1 MKMHTHNSIPYKP
14 AITRGG
20 YTDRILHVDLST
32 SAIDIWEMPP
42 DHKDKYVG
50 GRGYALA
57 LIWDKTRAETRYD
70 SPENLLVMASG
81 PLCGDPRFPGSGKF
95 IVGSIS
101 PLTGTFIDSNIGGH
115 FGPLLKRCGF
125 DALAVSGLSPNGEKV
140 LHIDGDRGTIRI
152 IDAPLFGEGVDDG
165 ALTYGESLLKKLNG
179 DELGDHSA
187 VVTTGK
193 GAQNARFGIVNSL
206 FYDRRRKRL
215 RAKQAGRGGTGTV
228 MRRKGLKAVVVQTT
242 QAATRANQPVDA
254 KGVKE
259 VGAKLKKVLS
269 KMDPTQLKLASW
281 GTTVLVEFMNKFHI
295 LPIRNYQSGQDP
307 EAEKLF
313 ADIFLKDYF
322 SRKIPDG
329 CFSGCNL
336 ACAKGAEDVTLV
348 RGPRAG
354 EKVGIDGPEYET
366 IGAVTAMGIFD
377 PQFVMEYNWYC
388 DEYGIDTISTGVTM
402 AFLMECVQ
410 RGYLTRADTDYDL
423 TWGNIESADRLLHE
437 IAQGTGLG
445 AICGEGIVRARA
457 WVAKQY
463 ASRTGANPENV
474 LNELKAFAMEV
485 KGLEFSM
492 YITKESLAQQ
502 GGYGFALKGPQH
514 DEAWLIFID
523 QVHKELPTFEMKA
536 AALKW
541 FPLIRTWFNAVG
553 LCKLP
558 WIDVRHPDAAK
569 TENPAQNTPTLAY
582 YVDYLN
588 ATTGSKKTLQDVLND
603 SERLYHLQK
612 MINLRQGKGTRESD
626 QIPLR
631 AMGPVFLNEYEE
643 RSEYYD
649 EWLKEQT
656 GKKLLPASMQ
666 ERLEM
671 LITLRKEA
679 YQKLCDSVYQAK
691 GYTPDG
697 VPLPE
702 TLERFGLLDE
712 RAEALLAEHGLG
724 WGDRR
729 LSN

>member
-1 MKMHTHNSIPYKP
+1 MHIQNSIDYEP
-14 AITRGG
+14 AVTRGG
-20 YTDRILHVDLST
+20 YTDCILHVNLSNNE
-32 SAIDIWEMPP
+32 IDIWEMPS
-42 DHKDKYVG
+42 DFKEKYVG

-57 LIWDKTRAETRYD
+57 LIWEKTRAETRFD

-101 PLTGTFIDSNIGGH
+101 PLTDTFIDSNIGGH

-125 DALAVSGLSPNGEKV
+125 DALAVSGISDHGEKI
-140 LHIDGDRGTIRI
+140 LHIDGDSGTLQIME
-152 IDAPLFGEGVDDG
+152 APSYGEEVDDG
-165 ALTYGESLLKKLNG
+165 ALTYAESLLKEVNG
-179 DELGDHSA
+179 GELDDHSA

-193 GAQNARFGIVNSL
+193 GALNARYGIVNSL
-206 FYDRRRKRL
+206 FFDRRRNRL

-228 MRRKGLKAVVVQTT
+228 MRKKGLKAVVVQTR
-242 QAATRANQPVDA
+242 QAATRANQPVDTLR
-254 KGVKE
+254 VKE
-259 VGAKLKKVLS
+259 AGAQLKKVVS
-269 KMDPTQLKLASW
+269 KMDPTQLRLASW
-281 GTTVLVEFMNKFHI
+281 GTTILVEFMNKFHI
-295 LPIRNYQSGQDP
+295 LPVRNYQSGQD
-307 EAEKLF
+307 EMAEKLF
-313 ADIFLKDYF
+313 SDVFLETYF
-322 SRKIPDG
+322 SRKVPDG

-336 ACAKGAEDVTLV
+336 ACAKGAEGVMLT

-354 EKVGIDGPEYET
+354 ETVGIDGPEYET
-366 IGAVTAMGIFD
+366 VGAVTAMGIFD

-388 DEYGIDTISTGVTM
+388 DEYGLDTISTGVTI
-402 AFLMECVQ
+402 AFLMECWQ
-410 RGYLTRADTDYDL
+410 RGYVTTADTGYDL
-423 TWGNIESADRLLHE
+423 DWGNMDSADRLLHE
-437 IAQGTGLG
+437 TAEGTGLG
-445 AICGEGIVRARA
+445 AICGEGIVHTREF
-457 WVAKQY
+457 VAQRH
-463 ASRTGANPENV
+463 AARTGASVENV
-474 LNELKAFAMEV
+474 MDELKTFAMEV

-536 AALKW
+536 DALKW

-569 TENPAQNTPTLAY
+569 TENPAQNTPTLEY
-582 YVDYLN
+582 YVNYLN
-588 ATTGSKKTLQDVLND
+588 ATTGTRKTLQDVLHD

-612 MINLRQGKGTRESD
+612 MINLRQGKGTRMSD

-649 EWLKEQT
+649 QWLREQT
-656 GKKLLPASMQ
+656 GREVLPAKL
-666 ERLEM
+666 EDRLNM
-671 LITLRKEA
+671 IIGLRKEN
-679 YQKLCDSVYQAK
+679 YRKLCDTVYAAK

-712 RAEALLAEHGLG
+712 RAVALLSEYGLG
-724 WGDRR
+724 WGDSR